1 MHVNE
6 LGNSGYY
13 AYAPL
18 TLVAFSAFVIEIFNK
33 SAVNGN
39 VNTKPSNQSQAGAVA
54 KGYKLNGTGRQSRQ
68 LENLTGDGVGF
79 LSNKSVL
86 KV

>member
-39 VNTKPSNQSQAGAVA
+39 VNTKSSNQSQAGA
-54 KGYKLNGTGRQSRQ
+54 LLLSRKRIQ
-68 LENLTGDGVGF
+68 IEWDRMPVQAA
-79 LSNKSVL
+79 
-86 KV
+86 